1 MKKQFVWG
9 AIALLVLAAM
19 ACSLGGKTATP
30 PPQATSAPAG
40 EATSAPPSGGE
51 ATSVAPA
58 TEEAPPL
65 EIAPNA
71 LENLNSYRSRLIW
84 TQTVEGK
91 PTETLTM
98 EQEETR
104 QPPARR
110 IVLTSEG
117 GENPG
122 TMELVQI
129 GNTSWMCSPDGGCI
143 QTQQSGEES
152 TPTFGEGMIW
162 KPEDFASSD
171 YQYVGRDTVNGV
183 RSRHYTMNLTPEM
196 LAGMVQGT
204 VTATKADV
212 WVADEAGVPA
222 YVTRF
227 TISYEGTQEDGKKI
241 QGDWTYEVYDVN
253 QPITIQPPEGATGV
267 PEDIPVYPGATDQAI
282 MGALI
287 MFSSADAVEDVA
299 EFYRTQMPAQGWTAG
314 EESTLGNMVTQ
325 EWTKGDRKASLM
337 ISPKDEGGCS
347 VMISIEQP

>member
-1 MKKQFVWG
+1 MQKRLVWG

-30 PPQATSAPAG
+30 PPGATG
-40 EATSAPPSGGE
+40 APPSGSQ
-51 ATSVAPA
+51 ATVPPPSPTEGPA

-65 EIAPNA
+65 KIAPNA
-71 LENLNSYRSRLIW
+71 LENLNSYRSRLVW
-84 TQTVEGK
+84 RQTVEGSA
-91 PTETLTM
+91 TETLTM

-104 QPPARR
+104 EPAARR
-110 IVLTSEG
+110 IVITVEG
-117 GENPG
+117 GDNPG

-129 GNTSWMCSPDGGCI
+129 GDTSWMCSPDSGCI
-143 QTQQSGEES
+143 QTQTSGEEL
-152 TPTFGEGMIW
+152 TGFGEGMIF

-183 RSRHYTMNLTPEM
+183 RSRHYTLNITPEM
-196 LAGMVQGT
+196 LMGMVQGT
-204 VTATKADV
+204 VTATKAEV
-212 WVADEAGVPA
+212 WVADEAGMPE

-227 TISYEGTQEDGKKI
+227 TLSWEGTQEDGKKI
-241 QGDWTYEVYDVN
+241 QGDWAYEVYDVN
-253 QPITIQPPEGATGV
+253 KPVTIQPPEGATGV
-267 PEDIPVYPGATDQAI
+267 PEDIPFYPGATDQTI

-287 MFSSADAVEDVA
+287 MFSSADPVANVA
-299 EFYRTQMPAQGWTAG
+299 EFYRQEMPRQGWTAG
-314 EESTLGNMVTQ
+314 EEGTLGNIITQ

>member
-1 MKKQFVWG
+1 MKQRRFIWG

-30 PPQATSAPAG
+30 PPG
-40 EATSAPPSGGE
+40 ATSAPPSEGP
-51 ATSVAPA
+51 ATSLPTSPTEAPA

-71 LENLNSYRSRLIW
+71 LENLNSYRARLVMR
-84 TQTVEGK
+84 QTVEGSA
-91 PTETLTM
+91 TETLTM

-104 QPPARR
+104 EPAARR
-110 IVLTSEG
+110 IVITSEG

-122 TMELVQI
+122 TVELVQI

-143 QTQQSGEES
+143 QTQQSGES
-152 TPTFGEGMIW
+152 ATGFGEGIVF

-171 YQYVGRDTVNGV
+171 YQYVGKDTINGV
-183 RSRHYTMNLTPEM
+183 RSRHYTLNLTPEM

-204 VTATKADV
+204 VTAVGADA
-212 WVADEAGVPA
+212 WVADEAGTPA
-222 YVTRF
+222 YITRF
-227 TISYEGTQEDGKKI
+227 TVSWEGTQEDGKKI

-253 QPITIQPPEGATGV
+253 KPITIQPPEGATGV
-267 PEDIPVYPGATDQAI
+267 PEDIPIYPGATDQAI
-282 MGALI
+282 MGNLI
-287 MFSSADAVEDVA
+287 VFSSADQVEDVA
-299 EFYRTQMPAQGWTAG
+299 EFYRNEMPGLGWTAG
-314 EESTLGNMVTQ
+314 EESTLGSIVMQ

>member
-1 MKKQFVWG
+1 MQKKLIWG

-30 PPQATSAPAG
+30 PPQATG
-40 EATSAPPSGGE
+40 APPSEGG
-51 ATSVAPA
+51 ATPGAPA
-58 TEEAPPL
+58 AEEAPPL

-71 LENLNSYRSRLIW
+71 LENLNSYRSRLVW
-84 TQTVEGK
+84 RQTVEGE
-91 PTETLTM
+91 PTETFTM

-117 GENPG
+117 GESPG
-122 TMELVQI
+122 TVEFVQI
-129 GNTSWMCSPDGGCI
+129 GDTSWMCSPDGGCL
-143 QTQQSGEES
+143 QTQQSGEEGAL
-152 TPTFGEGMIW
+152 TFGEGIIW

-183 RSRHYTMNLTPEM
+183 RSRHYTLNLTPEM
-196 LAGMVQGT
+196 MAGMVQGT
-204 VTATKADV
+204 VTATKADI
-212 WVADEAGVPA
+212 WIADEAGVPA
-222 YVTRF
+222 YVARF
-227 TISYEGTQEDGKKI
+227 TIFWEGIQEDGKKI

-253 QPITIQPPEGATGV
+253 KPITIQPPEGATSV
-267 PEDIPVYPGATDQAI
+267 PEDIPVYPGATDQTI

-314 EESTLGNMVTQ
+314 EESILGNMVTQ
-325 EWTKGDRKASLM
+325 EWTKGNRKASLM
-337 ISPKDEGGCS
+337 IVPRDEGGCS
-347 VMISIEQP
+347 VMITIEQP

>member
-1 MKKQFVWG
+1 MQKRLVWG

-30 PPQATSAPAG
+30 PPQATG
-40 EATSAPPSGGE
+40 VPPSEGR
-51 ATSVAPA
+51 ATLGAP

-71 LENLNSYRSRLIW
+71 LENLNSYRSRLVW
-84 TQTVEGK
+84 RQTVEGE

-110 IVLTSEG
+110 MVITSEG
-117 GENPG
+117 GESPG
-122 TMELVQI
+122 TVEFVQI
-129 GNTSWMCSPDGGCI
+129 GDTSWICRPDGGCI
-143 QTQQSGEES
+143 QTQQSGEEGAL
-152 TPTFGEGMIW
+152 TFGEGMIW

-183 RSRHYTMNLTPEM
+183 RSRHYTLNLTPEM
-196 LAGMVQGT
+196 LAGMAQGT

-212 WVADEAGVPA
+212 WIADEAGVPA

-227 TISYEGTQEDGKKI
+227 TISWEGTREDGKKI

-253 QPITIQPPEGATGV
+253 KNITIQPPKGATGV
-267 PEDIPVYPGATDQAI
+267 PEDIPVYPGATDQTI

-287 MFSSADAVEDVA
+287 MFSSADPVEDVA

-325 EWTKGDRKASLM
+325 EWTKGNRKASLM
-337 ISPKDEGGCS
+337 IVPKDEGGCS